1 MPLPDYQLTVIH
13 PATGQPLTV
22 ITGSGI
28 DDLAYSKVLNN
39 IGALA
44 MTLPESGGDW
54 SSIFV
59 VDSLIEVARTSPLT
73 GTLQTEETYLTRLTH
88 RFREGD
94 EELFVIGG
102 LSLNHLLA
110 RRVIDPDD
118 DPLAAGGYSTK
129 AGPADDVMRAYA
141 REQCGDLASA
151 VRQFPNFSV
160 GPVLSVGKPV
170 GKRARYE
177 NLFELFQELSQ
188 SGQMDF
194 HTQRLT
200 GNTLRLT
207 IEPIGSDKSRSS
219 NYPTTPFAMFNPN
232 RGNLENPS
240 LLIDRKDEKNF
251 VYALG
256 QGPGEFRVVAKVVG
270 LGVGDSPYNR
280 VEFTEDVR
288 LAERGQSQQLLTG
301 ARDALVNNQAKKEF
315 TFDLT
320 GDLPGAVYG
329 SDFVVG
335 DVVTAM
341 WDSSELNL
349 RVTGVELSISADGES
364 IAVTVSPQT
373 IVQ

>member
-28 DDLAYSKVLNN
+28 DNLTYSIALNN

-44 MTLPESGGDW
+44 MTLPEGPPW
-54 SSIFV
+54 SDIFV
-59 VDSLIEVARTSPLT
+59 PDALIEVARTSPLT
-73 GTLQTEETYLTRLTH
+73 GTLQTEEVFLTRLTH

-94 EELFVIGG
+94 EELFVVGG

-141 REQCGDLASA
+141 REQCGDLSSVA
-151 VRQFPNFSV
+151 RQFPNFSV
-160 GPVLSVGKPV
+160 GPVLSVGRPV

-177 NLFELFQELSQ
+177 NLFELLQELAQ
-188 SGQMDF
+188 TGQMDF
-194 HTQRLT
+194 RTQRLT

-207 IEPIGSDKSRSS
+207 IEPIGSDKSRST
-219 NYPTTPFAMFNPN
+219 NYPFAPFVMFNPQ

-240 LLIDRKDEKNF
+240 LLIDRKKESNF

-256 QGPGEFRVVAKVVG
+256 QGPGEFRIVAKVAG
-270 LGVGDSPYNR
+270 LGTGDSPYNR
-280 VEFTEDVR
+280 IEFTEDVR
-288 LAERGQSQQLLTG
+288 LAERGQGQQLLTG

-315 TFDLT
+315 TFDLS
-320 GDLPGAVYG
+320 GELPGSIYHV
-329 SDFVVG
+329 DWVIG
-335 DVVTAM
+335 DVVTCA
-341 WDSSELNL
+341 WDTTELDL
-349 RVTGVELSISADGES
+349 RITEVELSISADGES
-364 IAVTVSPQT
+364 IVVTVSPQT
-373 IVQ
+373 KVS